1 MSDMREVDF
10 LIVGSGAGAMSAALR
25 MVDQGLSV
33 LVVEKQQ
40 RFGGSTA
47 ISGGVL
53 WIPCSAVARRAGSA
67 DTMDE
72 ARAYF
77 DACLGPET
85 PASSRS
91 RRTAFLEKGPE
102 CLDFLERLGMRWAF
116 GDGYSDYHEGEYAG
130 GSVRGRAIVAPML
143 DARTLGIWMDRI
155 GFNFD
160 LPPVMFQETVP
171 LRSRG
176 RTWASR
182 LAYLRVALRMAR
194 NKLGARIVGM
204 GGAFYGRL
212 FAQAVARGV
221 EFSAGVTI
229 QSLTEQDGAVTGA
242 IVREDGRDVV
252 IRARRGVLLN
262 SGGFSLNRLMRD
274 AWQPNPSS
282 VDWTLANP
290 GDTGEMIE
298 MVHGMGGALALM
310 DASWWLPGTVLPGDV
325 RTYLVPELQ
334 QPHGFVVD
342 SSGQRYMN
350 EATSYVA
357 IGRSI
362 YERNKTVSAVPSW
375 LVMDQQYMDKYLILG
390 ASMRTIPPAW
400 LEAGVIVEAATLAD
414 LAKRCGLP
422 AAALEASTNRF
433 NEIAVSGVDED
444 FGRGCSAYHRLFG
457 DPLHKPTPGLGTVAK
472 APFYAM
478 PIFPAD
484 VGTAGGLLTDE
495 HARVL
500 REDGTPIAGLYAA
513 GNCTATVM
521 GHSYPGAGA
530 SIAPSLVFGYIAAE
544 HAISN
549 SH

>member
-1 MSDMREVDF
+1 MSLEREVDF
-10 LIVGSGAGAMSAALR
+10 LIIGSGAGAMSAALR
-25 MVDQGLSV
+25 AIDAGLSV

-53 WIPCSAVARRAGSA
+53 WIPCSAAARRAGA
-67 DTMDE
+67 TDTMDD

-91 RRTAFLEKGPE
+91 RREAFLTKGPE

-116 GDGYSDYHEGEYAG
+116 GDGYSDYHEGEYPG
-130 GSVRGRAIVAPML
+130 GSKRGRAIVAPMF
-143 DARTLGIWMDRI
+143 DVRALGPWMKRI
-155 GFNFD
+155 GFNFG

-182 LAYLRVALRMAR
+182 AAYLRVALRMAR

-204 GGAFYGRL
+204 GGALYGRL
-212 FAQAVARGV
+212 FQQAVARGV
-221 EFSAGVTI
+221 NFQAGVI
-229 QSLTEQDGAVTGA
+229 VQSLIEQDGAVIGA
-242 IVREDGRDVV
+242 VVVEDGRE
-252 IRARRGVLLN
+252 IRIFARRGVLLN
-262 SGGFSLNRLMRD
+262 TGGFSLNRAMRD
-274 AWQPNPSS
+274 AWQPGPSS
-282 VDWTLANP
+282 IDWTLANP

-342 SSGQRYMN
+342 NSGERYMN

-362 YERNKTVSAVPSW
+362 YERNKMVPSVPSW
-375 LVMDQQYMDKYLILG
+375 LVMDRQYMEKYLILG
-390 ASMRTIPPAW
+390 ASMRTIPPVW
-400 LEAGVIVEAATLAD
+400 LKAKIIIEAPSLAELAA
-414 LAKRCGLP
+414 RCGLP
-422 AAALEASTNRF
+422 VDALAASVERF
-433 NEIAVSGVDED
+433 NGIARAGVDVD
-444 FGRGCSAYHRLFG
+444 FGRGRSAYHRLFG
-457 DPLHKPTPGLGTVAK
+457 DPLHKPTPGLGTVEK
-472 APFYAM
+472 PPFYAM

-500 REDGTPIAGLYAA
+500 REDGSPIPGLYAT

-530 SIAPSLVFGYIAAE
+530 SIAPSLVFGYIAAS
-544 HAISN
+544 HAVSRH
-549 SH
+549 S